1 MSFGN
6 ATETDIL
13 NLLMIGTALS
23 WNAATQ
29 LDIHLHTADPGEAG
43 ISTTNEATYTG
54 YAVVTVNRSAADWT
68 VTGNQAVNDNLIQ
81 FVVCSGGSNTI
92 THASIT
98 PAGSTQIIAYHA
110 LGVSLPVVAGI
121 QPQFG
126 AGTLTLTLD

>member
-6 ATETDIL
+6 TTETDIL
-13 NLLMIGTALS
+13 RLVMNGTALP
-23 WNAATQ
+23 WAAATDI
-29 LDIHLHTADPGEAG
+29 DIHLHTADPGETG
-43 ISTTNEATYTG
+43 LSTTNEATYTG
-54 YAVVTVNRSAADWT
+54 YAVVTVGRDVGDWT
-68 VTGNQAVNDNLIQ
+68 VTGNQAVNVNLIQ
-81 FVVCSGGSNTI
+81 FVVCSGGTNTI

-110 LGVSLPVVAGI
+110 LGTSLPVTSGV